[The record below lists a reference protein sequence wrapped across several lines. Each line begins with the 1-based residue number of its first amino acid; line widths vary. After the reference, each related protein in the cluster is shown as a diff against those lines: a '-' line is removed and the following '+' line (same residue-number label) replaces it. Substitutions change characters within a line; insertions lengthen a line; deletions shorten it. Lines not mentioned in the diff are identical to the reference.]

1 MIDGIKHEKISDK
14 EYELR
19 LFEYYEFHDNKH
31 TFTIP
36 DNSQKTINTGLL
48 PLDSKVEHQ
57 FVKDC
62 ESRED
67 IEFYFKLPS
76 WFKIKTPIGNY
87 NPDWALVLVKED
99 SKKVYFVA
107 ETKSEGQELRP
118 SEENKVKC
126 GHAHYEIL
134 DDVEFRQVV
143 GVEDLKVNYLD

>member
-1 MIDGIKHEKISDK
+1 MIDGIKHEKISDR

-19 LFEYYEFHDNKH
+19 LFEGYEFHRNEH
-31 TFTIP
+31 TFKIG
-36 DNSQKTINTGLL
+36 NKEKTINTGLL
-48 PLDSKVEHQ
+48 PLDSGVEHQ
-57 FVKDC
+57 FAKDC

-107 ETKSEGQELRP
+107 ETKSDSLELRP
-118 SEENKVKC
+118 SEKNKIEC
-126 GHAHYEIL
+126 GKAHYEIL
-134 DDVEFRQVV
+134 NVEFRQVS
-143 GVEDLKVNYLD
+143 GVEKLLD